1 MKRECS
7 RSQKCDGFLSFNANG
22 TVRVPSFIVYL
33 KSIKIEKQ
41 PENENRANYNIDSG
55 WFFSEIGKYFQ
66 AKPLQNS
73 PKSYKFSP
81 NKNEEDFSHV

>member
-41 PENENRANYNIDSG
+41 PENE
-55 WFFSEIGKYFQ
+55 
-66 AKPLQNS
+66 
-73 PKSYKFSP
+73 
-81 NKNEEDFSHV
+81 